1 MRKVLKRIGII
12 VGALGLIGGAGI
24 TIIVA
29 TVYGG
34 ASWGLTDMDHWT
46 EAANALGPALTI
58 GFVGW
63 AATPLIGAL
72 AGLLPAQSILRRRRL
87 VEELLAERH

>member
-1 MRKVLKRIGII
+1 
-12 VGALGLIGGAGI
+12 
-24 TIIVA
+24 
-29 TVYGG
+29 
-34 ASWGLTDMDHWT
+34 MDHWR

-58 GFVGW
+58 GLVGW

-72 AGLLPAQSILRRRRL
+72 SGLLPAQSILRRRRL